1 MQNITVETNDYA
13 GNKNITILSV
23 KGFLDT
29 TTAPELEKHLKH
41 ALLDK
46 KFNLIV
52 ELKDVDYISS
62 AGWGIFISEL
72 KRIRTAK
79 GDLVLSGMKP
89 EVMEIF
95 ELLEF
100 DSIMSS
106 FANLESAALKAFAN
120 LPKTLRAVK
129 GRKSALVPLEMVPQ
143 GLDAPTL
150 ADLPVLVPSS
160 PSTLP
165 APHRG
170 FGQALRTV
178 FRSFR
183 KK

>member
-1 MQNITVETNDYA
+1 MENITVETKDYS

-72 KRIRTAK
+72 KRIRVAK
-79 GDLVLSGMKP
+79 GDLVLSGMRP
-89 EVMEIF
+89 EVEEIF
-95 ELLEF
+95 KLLEF
-100 DSIMSS
+100 DSIMSA

-120 LPKTLRAVK
+120 LPKTSRTVK
-129 GRKSALVPLEMVPQ
+129 GRKSALIPLEIVPQ
-143 GLDAPTL
+143 GLDALPL
-150 ADLPVLVPSS
+150 ADLPVLVPSGLS
-160 PSTLP
+160 ALP
-165 APHRG
+165 TPRRG
-170 FGQALRTV
+170 LGQALRAV
-178 FRSFR
+178 FGSFR